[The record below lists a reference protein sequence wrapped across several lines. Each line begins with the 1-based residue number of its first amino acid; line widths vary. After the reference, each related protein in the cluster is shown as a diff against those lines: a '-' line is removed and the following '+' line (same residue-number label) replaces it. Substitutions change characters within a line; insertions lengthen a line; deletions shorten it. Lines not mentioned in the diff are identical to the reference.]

1 MSRGC
6 MVRKTE
12 QGRKVSLFDME
23 ETMMVQ
29 GEVSLI
35 PAETGLSSDLGRKLR
50 RVHFS
55 VVHDLQ
61 FRKQS

>member
-1 MSRGC
+1 
-6 MVRKTE
+6 
-12 QGRKVSLFDME
+12 ME